1 MPEIKL
7 EHITRI
13 FFLPIMLFIGKNQQ
27 IADCV
32 YVVWLC
38 FYHLAYQI
46 RRFIRFL
53 IHIIRQRQVVFGIRK
68 LRRLLKDAL
77 QYHCGLLKPTTVQ
90 QLFAKL
96 CLLGSFL

>member
-1 MPEIKL
+1 
-7 EHITRI
+7 
-13 FFLPIMLFIGKNQQ
+13 MLFIGKNQQ

-38 FYHLAYQI
+38 FYHLAHQV
-46 RRFIRFL
+46 RRFVRLL

-68 LRRLLKDAL
+68 LRRLFKDAL
-77 QYHCGLLKPTTVQ
+77 QYHCSLLKPATVQ

-96 CLLGSFL
+96 GLLGSFL